1 MTNFWILMLVAI
13 TISTASQFY
22 IKKKFG
28 IDKSGWRY
36 KHVSNTHKWTEIIL
50 LIVFVFSLSFFPVE
64 YMLLLFFIVIDLLRI
79 FMEWN
84 YRPEDKQYMYHMIE
98 VSLMSALL
106 IYICLL

>member
-50 LIVFVFSLSFFPVE
+50 LIVFVFSLSFSQLNICF
-64 YMLLLFFIVIDLLRI
+64 YYFLL
-79 FMEWN
+79 
-84 YRPEDKQYMYHMIE
+84 
-98 VSLMSALL
+98 
-106 IYICLL
+106 

>member
-28 IDKSGWRY
+28 IDKSGWQY
-36 KHVSNTHKWTEIIL
+36 KHVNNTHKWTEIIL
-50 LIVFVFSLSFFPVE
+50 LIVFVFSLSFFPFE

-79 FMEWN
+79 FIEWN